1 MELCRFRFIFPIFF
15 LLSLLGCASLSTR
28 PIPITSNSVEVCQ
41 AFFSQME
48 DSVKEAGV
56 REASNVLISR
66 FPYLRTNRFLSALK
80 HRIKEEKQR
89 DQWLQWMRT
98 LDLEAREKEI
108 SNLSDERVLSLQA
121 IETVQPNRREVRA
134 RIEFCSKKLFH
145 HDKTLPNFNTLLA
158 SNDEVPDEYSLWRR
172 AIGFYPLMVIPVAI
186 ATHNAQV
193 KSRSWFETSLDDLP
207 MTGQLRT
214 YVPSENLFLDEKTIQ
229 EIMDQF
235 RKNPLDVPLPDET
248 QGKKLAW
255 SFAPVIVQDIA
266 ALYDRIGKVLWKD
279 DHLKTDSE
287 TPVVYY
293 YFSHAF
299 LKEKPILQ
307 INYVIWYSER
317 AGRMPPSIEK
327 GHMDGLTLR
336 VSLDPQGRPFMTDV
350 MNNCGCYHLF
360 APAKEQIER
369 IVSKRLKPD
378 PFVPQWLP
386 VIPSGNRLGIRVNS
400 GWHQVERIVAIGESP
415 DSIPYE
421 LLPYGDLETLPHGD
435 GRTESIFDGKGIV
448 KGSQRPERFILF
460 SMGIPQ
466 IGSMRQRGHHAIDL
480 IGRIHFDDPNLF
492 DDDFIFKETE

>member
-1 MELCRFRFIFPIFF
+1 MFPILF
-15 LLSLLGCASLSTR
+15 LLLPLLSCASLFPR
-28 PIPITSNSVEVCQ
+28 PVPITSNSVEGCQ
-41 AFFSQME
+41 AFFSQIE
-48 DSVKEAGV
+48 DGVKQEGV

-80 HRIKEEKQR
+80 NRIEDEKQR
-89 DQWLQWMRT
+89 NQWLQWMRI

-108 SNLSDERVLSLQA
+108 SNLSDKRVLSLQA
-121 IETVQPNRREVRA
+121 IETVQPNRREVHA
-134 RIEFCSKKLFH
+134 RIEFCSEKLFH
-145 HDKTLPNFNTLLA
+145 HDKTSPDFDILLV

-172 AIGFYPLMVIPVAI
+172 AIGFYPLVVIPVAI
-186 ATHNAQV
+186 VGHKAQV
-193 KSRSWFETSLDDLP
+193 KSRSWFETNLDDLP

-214 YVPSENLFLDEKTIQ
+214 YVPKEDLFLDENTIQ
-229 EIMDQF
+229 EIMGQF
-235 RKNPLDVPLPDET
+235 RENPLDVPLPDEI

-266 ALYDRIGKVLWKD
+266 APYDRIGRVLWRD

-307 INYVIWYSER
+307 INYLIWYSER
-317 AGRMPPSIEK
+317 AGRMPPWIEK

-336 VSLDPQGRPFMTDV
+336 VSLDPQGRRFMIDV
-350 MNNCGCYHLF
+350 MNNCGCYHFF
-360 APAKEQIER
+360 APARERIER
-369 IVSKRLKPD
+369 IVSKPFKPD

-386 VIPSGNRLGIRVNS
+386 TIPSGNRLGIRVNS
-400 GWHQVERIVAIGESP
+400 GWHQVERVVAIGESP
-415 DSIPYE
+415 DSIPYL
-421 LLPYGDLETLPHGD
+421 LLPYKDLETLPHED

-448 KGSQRPERFILF
+448 KGSQRTERFILF
-460 SMGIPQ
+460 SMGIPE

-480 IGRIHFDDPNLF
+480 IRRIHFDDPNLF
-492 DDDFIFKETE
+492 DNDFIFKEAE